1 MVTNQIMESQDRL
14 LDGVIIRQRT
24 KDEFFSLRDTE
35 KLINRMRFNMDA
47 DAYTALRLERYFDL
61 ESTRRFIKKLKEKKN
76 CEVYIAHRGKKE
88 GWIHPH
94 LFLDIVLWANPDF
107 KVTIYD
113 WLFDYLI
120 QSRVK
125 SGDSYRIMCGVLY
138 EFCSNKKRFKA
149 DITNLCKI
157 IKKMI
162 LCDEDAEWNKASK
175 EQLKA
180 RDDVQMM
187 IADLT
192 ATLRDAKQGVRL
204 GLAAYEKR
212 KLHIKRRDDI

>member
-1 MVTNQIMESQDRL
+1 MVTNQVMESQDRL

-24 KDEFFSLRDTE
+24 KDEFFATE
-35 KLINRMRFNMDA
+35 DITLLCDRWCYENKKPRFDINQYFRLDSTKNFIE
-47 DAYTALRLERYFDL
+47 AL
-61 ESTRRFIKKLKEKKN
+61 KKKKK
-76 CEVYIAHRGKKE
+76 CEVVYKGTRKNT

-94 LFLDIVLWANPDF
+94 IFLDLLLWINPEF

-120 QSRVK
+120 ESRVK

-149 DITNLCKI
+149 DITDLCKI
-157 IKKMI
+157 LKKMI
-162 LCDEDAEWNKASK
+162 LCDENAEWNKASK

-192 ATLRDAKQGVRL
+192 ATLRDAKQGVKL
-204 GLAAYEKR
+204 GIAAYEQR
-212 KLHIKRRDDI
+212 KLHIRRRDDN

>member
-14 LDGVIIRQRT
+14 LEGIIIRQRT
-24 KDEFFSLRDTE
+24 KDEFFSISDVSLLCDRWCYENKKPRFD
-35 KLINRMRFNMDA
+35 INQYFRLDSTKRFM
-47 DAYTALRLERYFDL
+47 E
-61 ESTRRFIKKLKEKKN
+61 KLKEEKK
-76 CEVYIAHRGKKE
+76 CEVHIAQRGKKE
-88 GWIHPH
+88 GWIHPYI
-94 LFLDIVLWANPDF
+94 FLDLILWINPEF

-204 GLAAYEKR
+204 GIAAYEQR

>member
-24 KDEFFSLRDTE
+24 KDEFFAISDVVLLCDRWCYENNKPRFD
-35 KLINRMRFNMDA
+35 INQYF
-47 DAYTALRLERYFDL
+47 RLEA
-61 ESTRRFIKKLKEKKN
+61 SKKFIEALKKKKN
-76 CEVYIAHRGKKE
+76 CEVVYKGKKGNT

-94 LFLDIVLWANPDF
+94 LFLDLILWINPEF

-120 QSRVK
+120 SSRTQ

-138 EFCSNKKRFKA
+138 EFCSNKKRFKS
-149 DITNLCKI
+149 DITNLCRI

-162 LCDEDAEWNKASK
+162 LCDENAEWNKASK

-192 ATLRDAKQGVRL
+192 ATLRDSKQGVRL
-204 GLAAYEKR
+204 GIAAYEQR